1 MDVAKIVKEQRDMI
15 LQKYGFQIKIE
26 KDNKYGKYKYTI
38 TTRNDGGF
46 VAEIERKTKDELDT
60 LLNLVYYMDSV
71 PYKVSYAK
79 AEAYDD
85 CVRTSPLPFYKVVN
99 KSKEAN
105 KIRILDRSEFEEAGL
120 VNIDA
125 FYLKG
130 VLGLEQS
137 RKTLPELYSELKWL
151 KENAD
156 REQVDYEE
164 IVPEVIKPE
173 DNLMPCGS
181 GFEL

>member
-1 MDVAKIVKEQRDMI
+1 MDVSKIVKEQRDMI
-15 LQKYGFQIKIE
+15 LQKYGFQIKVE

-38 TTRNDGGF
+38 STRNDGGF
-46 VAEIERKTKDELDT
+46 VAEFERKTKDELDT

-71 PYKVSYAK
+71 PYKVSYAR

-85 CVRTSPLPFYKVVN
+85 CVRTSPFPFYKVVN

-105 KIRILDRSEFEEAGL
+105 KIQILDSTKKEEAGL

-137 RKTLPELYSELKWL
+137 RKTIPELYSELKWL
-151 KENAD
+151 KETAD

-164 IVPEVIKPE
+164 IIPAEVKSE
-173 DNLMPCGS
+173 ENVMPCGS
-181 GFEL
+181 GFGL

>member
-1 MDVAKIVKEQRDMI
+1 MDVSKIVKRQREMI
-15 LQKYGFQIKIE
+15 LLEHGFNIKIQKNNIYDYYE
-26 KDNKYGKYKYTI
+26 YTI
-38 TTRNDGGF
+38 ETRNYGGF
-46 VAEIERKTKDELDT
+46 VATIRRKTKDELDT
-60 LLNLVYYMDSV
+60 LLNLIYYMDSV
-71 PYKVSYAK
+71 PYKVSYAR

-105 KIRILDRSEFEEAGL
+105 KIQILDRSEFEEAGL

-130 VLGLEQS
+130 VLGLEKS
-137 RKTLPELYSELKWL
+137 RKALPELYSELKWL
-151 KENAD
+151 KETAD

-164 IVPEVIKPE
+164 MIPAKVEHDE
-173 DNLMPCGS
+173 NLMPCGS
-181 GFEL
+181 GFGL

>member
-1 MDVAKIVKEQRDMI
+1 MDVSKIVKEQRDMI
-15 LQKYGFQIKIE
+15 LQKYGFQIKVE

-38 TTRNDGGF
+38 STRNCGGF
-46 VAEIERKTKDELDT
+46 VAEFERKTKDELDT

-71 PYKVSYAK
+71 PYKVSYAR

-85 CVRTSPLPFYKVVN
+85 CVRTSPFPFYKVVN

-105 KIRILDRSEFEEAGL
+105 KIQILDRSKFEEAGL

-130 VLGLEQS
+130 VLGLELS
-137 RKTLPELYSELKWL
+137 RKTIPELYSELKWL
-151 KENAD
+151 KETAD

-164 IVPEVIKPE
+164 IIPVKVEHDE
-173 DNLMPCGS
+173 NLMSCGS
-181 GFEL
+181 GFGL